1 MSSVTSGGL
10 GAGAELGAG
19 QGVKRPLEEGERG
32 GGGGGGEAEQ
42 GGKKY
47 KPDLASLP
55 TRQYLDQTVVPILLQ
70 VRAYSNH

>member
-1 MSSVTSGGL
+1 MTITKLVQQ
-10 GAGAELGAG
+10 
-19 QGVKRPLEEGERG
+19 QGVKRPLEEGDR
-32 GGGGGGEAEQ
+32 GGGGGEAEQ

-70 VRAYSNH
+70 VTHTIAWPYFH

>member
-19 QGVKRPLEEGERG
+19 QGVKRPLEE

-70 VRAYSNH
+70 VRAYSNQ

>member
-19 QGVKRPLEEGERG
+19 QGVKRPLEDGER
-32 GGGGGGEAEQ
+32 GGGGGEAEQ

-70 VRAYSNH
+70 VQFTLW

>member
-1 MSSVTSGGL
+1 MTSGGL

-32 GGGGGGEAEQ
+32 GGGGEVEQ

-70 VRAYSNH
+70 VHFTVW